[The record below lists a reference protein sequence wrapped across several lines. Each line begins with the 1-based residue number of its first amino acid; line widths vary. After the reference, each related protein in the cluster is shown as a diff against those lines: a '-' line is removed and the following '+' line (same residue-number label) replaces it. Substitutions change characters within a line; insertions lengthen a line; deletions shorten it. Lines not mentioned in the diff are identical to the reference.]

1 MRNGPRVSI
10 VIGFFNGEK
19 FIRES
24 VESVFAQTY
33 NNWELLLVD
42 DGSTDASTEIALQ
55 YAHTYPGKVCYLE
68 HSGHQNRGVCA
79 SRNLGIRYAKGEYIA
94 LLDVDDVW
102 LSYKLER
109 QVEILNSYPDA
120 GMVYGATQYW
130 YSWTGNHEDIKRDY
144 VPDLGVRGD
153 MLFEPPMLLTLLY
166 PLGQATAPCPSD
178 LLMRRKMIERTG
190 GFEENFRGMY
200 QLYED
205 QAFLAKVYLRETVFV
220 SSECWDRYRIHPH
233 SCVSVVN
240 EKGNYHAVRLFF
252 LNWLEAYLTEQK
264 ITDFRVWLALHKSLQ
279 SYGRSVPTDRI
290 QKLDT
295 REIKWHLRVVGGN
308 VANLVLPPNNPEMMR
323 IDIEKAGTIP
333 SFDIQLNMPHLKAKS
348 GHRYSINFRAR
359 ADNPRNI
366 IVGFSRARE
375 PWDNLGLYRDIELN
389 AAYQNFDIEF
399 VATADDDN
407 ARIHFDVGES
417 DISVEL
423 SSVSLRSLED
433 GQSLEPDFSAT
444 QPGELERDKV
454 SLGETFGNLFQRSER
469 RLLDSKLSKLLR
481 QKR

>member
-1 MRNGPRVSI
+1 MGNGPPVSV
-10 VIGFFNGEK
+10 VIGFLNGEK
-19 FIRES
+19 FIREA

-68 HSGHQNRGVCA
+68 HRGHQNRGVCA
-79 SRNLGIRYAKGEYIA
+79 SRNLGIRYARGEYIA

-102 LSYKLER
+102 LPHKLER
-109 QVEILNSYPDA
+109 QVEILNSHPDA
-120 GMVYGATQYW
+120 GMVYGVSQYW

-144 VPDLGVRGD
+144 VPDLGVQGD
-153 MLFEPPMLLTLLY
+153 MLFEPPTLLTLLY
-166 PLGQATAPCPSD
+166 PLGEAMAPCPSD

-190 GFEENFRGMY
+190 GFEEDFHGIY

-205 QAFLAKVYLRETVFV
+205 QAFLAKVYLGETVFV

-240 EKGNYHAVRLFF
+240 EKGDYHAVRLFF
-252 LNWLEAYLTEQK
+252 LNWLEAYLTELK
-264 ITDFRVWLALHKSLQ
+264 ITDYRVWLALHKALLP
-279 SYGRSVPTDRI
+279 YGRSVPADRI

-295 REIKWHLRVVGGN
+295 REIKWCLRVAGGSF
-308 VANLVLPPNNPEMMR
+308 ANLVFPSTNPEMVR
-323 IDIEKAGTIP
+323 IAIEKAGAGP
-333 SFDIQLNMPHLKAKS
+333 SFNIQLNMPHLKAKS

-366 IVGFSRARE
+366 IVGFSRAHD
-375 PWDNLGLYRDIELN
+375 PWDNLGLYRNIELN
-389 AAYQNFDIEF
+389 TACQNFDIEF
-399 VATADDDN
+399 VATADENN

-417 DISVEL
+417 KVPVEL
-423 SSVSLRSLED
+423 SEVVLCSLPD
-433 GQSLEPDFSAT
+433 GEIIEPNIPFMQT
-444 QPGELERDKV
+444 
-454 SLGETFGNLFQRSER
+454 
-469 RLLDSKLSKLLR
+469 SKPE
-481 QKR
+481 